1 MVILTVVST
10 KGGTGKTTLTA
21 ALAAVLADMGFR
33 VLMVDTDTQAS
44 LSKYYPLHRRAPN
57 GTVELLLGKN
67 DEASIRSTISNTVY
81 PNLDIVLSNNIR
93 DDVQSKV
100 YDRPDRAFLLCNK
113 LIHPYISENYD
124 AVLIDT
130 KGAVG
135 VIQDAACFAANM
147 LISPIMPETLS
158 AREFISGTQEA
169 LERLAHGA
177 AMNLPV
183 PPLRALIYGKDRT
196 KDARMITESIRAYF
210 NSGLDGKKQLLS
222 LEIPHAKAYKEAATL
237 RIPVHCHEHTHA
249 GKSDSA
255 RQLMIALVQ
264 ELFPKIKEERIVCH
278 TFGEHLENLLPEEG
292 VGQPETV
299 REVQS

>member
-1 MVILTVVST
+1 M
-10 KGGTGKTTLTA
+10 
-21 ALAAVLADMGFR
+21 
-33 VLMVDTDTQAS
+33 
-44 LSKYYPLHRRAPN
+44 
-57 GTVELLLGKN
+57 
-67 DEASIRSTISNTVY
+67 
-81 PNLDIVLSNNIR
+81 
-93 DDVQSKV
+93 
-100 YDRPDRAFLLCNK
+100 
-113 LIHPYISENYD
+113 
-124 AVLIDT
+124 
-130 KGAVG
+130 
-135 VIQDAACFAANM
+135 IQDAACFAANM

-237 RIPVHCHEHTHA
+237 RIPVHCHEHIHA

-264 ELFPKIKEERIVCH
+264 ELFPKIKEEHITCH
-278 TFGEHLENLLPEEG
+278 MFGDHLENLLPEEG
-292 VGQPETV
+292 TEQPETV
-299 REVQS
+299 REGQQ

>member
-21 ALAAVLADMGFR
+21 SLAAVLADMGFR

-44 LSKYYPLHRRAPN
+44 LSKYYPLHRRSPD

-81 PNLDIVLSNNIR
+81 PNLDIVMSNNIR

-100 YDRPDRAFLLCNK
+100 YDRPDRAFLLRNK

-169 LERLAHGA
+169 LDRLAHGA

-183 PPLRALIYGKDRT
+183 PPLRALIVQNGLRLG
-196 KDARMITESIRAYF
+196 ERA
-210 NSGLDGKKQLLS
+210 
-222 LEIPHAKAYKEAATL
+222 HA
-237 RIPVHCHEHTHA
+237 
-249 GKSDSA
+249 
-255 RQLMIALVQ
+255 
-264 ELFPKIKEERIVCH
+264 
-278 TFGEHLENLLPEEG
+278 
-292 VGQPETV
+292 VGY
-299 REVQS
+299 RAD